1 MFDPSICFSTSSS
14 PLLLLCRFSPEEL
27 GILASSLLAWMLAEV
42 LLIWVCLYIFS
53 IVSDLKWMDILAY
66 SGYKYVW

>member
-1 MFDPSICFSTSSS
+1 
-14 PLLLLCRFSPEEL
+14 
-27 GILASSLLAWMLAEV
+27 MLAEV

-53 IVSDLKWMDILAY
+53 IVSDLKWMDIMAY